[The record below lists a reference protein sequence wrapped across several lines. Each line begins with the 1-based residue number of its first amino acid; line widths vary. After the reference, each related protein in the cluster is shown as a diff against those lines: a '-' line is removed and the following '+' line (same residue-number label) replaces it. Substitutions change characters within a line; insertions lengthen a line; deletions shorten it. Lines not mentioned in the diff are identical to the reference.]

1 MHEADKAT
9 QLSRARRQT
18 PLQGRVLS
26 DPERRANDWVAAW
39 EEDGR
44 RDGDGGVIFETHKRA
59 AGAPCR
65 WVRSRYTRLYLDFI

>member
-1 MHEADKAT
+1 MKGRIAMHEAEAT

-39 EEDGR
+39 EDDGR
-44 RDGDGGVIFETHKRA
+44 RHDGRGR
-59 AGAPCR
+59 
-65 WVRSRYTRLYLDFI
+65 

>member
-1 MHEADKAT
+1 MHEAEAT

-44 RDGDGGVIFETHKRA
+44 HDADGDGGVIFETHKRA
-59 AGAPCR
+59 AR
-65 WVRSRYTRLYLDFI
+65 RSIRIPQGG

>member
-1 MHEADKAT
+1 MRRIRPPNLT
-9 QLSRARRQT
+9 IVRRQT

-44 RDGDGGVIFETHKRA
+44 HDADGDGGVIFETHKRA
-59 AGAPCR
+59 AR
-65 WVRSRYTRLYLDFI
+65 RSIRIPQGG